1 MLTKFKKGADDQT
14 LHDVMK
20 IDYTHI
26 FIHFSKL
33 HTSKPP
39 QISFTSFP
47 TVFLLRN
54 NTLAIFLLS
63 RLLVLIYFISLNLI
77 HSKYQYVKTTSNI
90 ICITFSFIFIKKP
103 YNFSSIATHSNTKPF
118 VDCKFNLNNQV
129 SLSPSKVQTQNGKC
143 SSNKYMR
150 QNSVHAETRRV
161 AKQPLYK

>member
-1 MLTKFKKGADDQT
+1 MLCKRFERRSCVAWFLKIVSNVNKFKKGADDQT

-20 IDYTHI
+20 IDYIHI

-90 ICITFSFIFIKKP
+90 ICITFSFIFIKKTIQ
-103 YNFSSIATHSNTKPF
+103 FF
-118 VDCKFNLNNQV
+118 FD
-129 SLSPSKVQTQNGKC
+129 
-143 SSNKYMR
+143 R
-150 QNSVHAETRRV
+150 NS
-161 AKQPLYK
+161 